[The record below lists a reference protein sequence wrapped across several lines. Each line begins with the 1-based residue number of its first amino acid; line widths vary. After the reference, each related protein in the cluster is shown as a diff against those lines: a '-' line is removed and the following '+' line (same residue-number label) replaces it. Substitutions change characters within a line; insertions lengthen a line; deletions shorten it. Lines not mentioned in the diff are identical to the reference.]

1 MGLNEPAAGVQR
13 RERLPGHGGLELV
26 MKVGISRDK
35 EGRYSKPREH
45 GGQGPQVKINT
56 TCGLRFDQSG
66 QEQRDVTSV
75 EG

>member
-1 MGLNEPAAGVQR
+1 MGLNEPAAGIQR

-26 MKVGISRDK
+26 MKGHQQGQDR
-35 EGRYSKPREH
+35 RYSKPREH

-56 TCGLRFDQSG
+56 TCCLRFDQRG